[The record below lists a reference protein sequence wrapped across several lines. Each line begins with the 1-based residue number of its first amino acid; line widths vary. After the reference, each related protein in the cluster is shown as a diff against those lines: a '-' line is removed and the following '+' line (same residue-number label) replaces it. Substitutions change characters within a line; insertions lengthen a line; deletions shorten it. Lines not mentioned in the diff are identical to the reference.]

1 MDDRL
6 KVAISAVLIAAMFVT
21 AAGGNW
27 LTFLFFAAMAVIV
40 TWETSESGA
49 IHGVNADLVMHK
61 ASKI

>member
-6 KVAISAVLIAAMFVT
+6 KVAMSTVLIVAMFVT

-40 TWETSESGA
+40 TWETS
-49 IHGVNADLVMHK
+49 
-61 ASKI
+61 